1 MSTETPPS
9 DTASAS
15 GDNNNMV
22 AILSYLTLVGL
33 IVALVMH
40 NSNKTALGAYH
51 LRQSLGLMITGAI
64 GFIAFMII
72 GIIPLVNLI
81 LIVLWP
87 VFGIVLLVLFVLGL
101 ISAVKGEQKPLPLV
115 GDSYQSWFA
124 NSFV

>member
-1 MSTETPPS
+1 MSTETSSS
-9 DTASAS
+9 DSAGAS

-64 GFIAFMII
+64 GFIALMII

-101 ISAVKGEQKPLPLV
+101 ISAVKGEQKPLPIV
-115 GDSYQSWFA
+115 GDKYQSWFA